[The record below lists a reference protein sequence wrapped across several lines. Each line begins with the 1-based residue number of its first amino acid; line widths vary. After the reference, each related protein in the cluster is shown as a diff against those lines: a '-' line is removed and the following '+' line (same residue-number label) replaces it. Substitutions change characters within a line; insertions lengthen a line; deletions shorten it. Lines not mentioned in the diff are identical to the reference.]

1 MVVHEDGGPK
11 VREVKTKSSRAI
23 PVANCSRSFSGIPR
37 HLEMEA
43 QLRRVAP
50 RRDVV
55 RSSEG

>member
-11 VREVKTKSSRAI
+11 VREVKTKSSCAI

-43 QLRRVAP
+43 QLRREST
-50 RRDVV
+50 RCYVV
-55 RSSEG
+55 GAAEG